1 MELKEFIQ
9 QYKED
14 QQINNSEM
22 ARRLGVTK
30 STIHKWLNGDVKKL
44 QSETLQKLSQALGYD
59 VEAVL
64 NGQVIEF
71 KKPILGYVKAGYN
84 LYAEENY
91 LGYEDVTAA
100 ENRQGDYFLQV
111 TGDSMIGEGIMD
123 GSLAYIKS
131 CSDVPS
137 GTIAVCLIGGEEV
150 TIKRVIKKE
159 DMIILEAANPQV
171 SARYFSALEAA
182 TLPVQIIGRLVYVK
196 TVF

>member
-1 MELKEFIQ
+1 M
-9 QYKED
+9 
-14 QQINNSEM
+14 S
-22 ARRLGVTK
+22 
-30 STIHKWLNGDVKKL
+30 KKL

-59 VEAVL
+59 VEVVL

-131 CSDVPS
+131 CQDVPS
-137 GTIAVCLIGGEEV
+137 GTIALCLIGGEEV

>member
-9 QYKED
+9 QYKEE

-131 CSDVPS
+131 CQDVQS